1 MTRRFSNKL
10 GSTMLGS
17 ALCEVRQ
24 YMVNGAQHIVRQ
36 APNVQE
42 LMGSASKTMSANMR
56 ATMHAAK
63 EHAAEATYKATNK
76 ATAGVK
82 SSAEYAKKEAKSIW
96 SSYDIRRPLKY
107 AAGSVAFETVQEY
120 NTDSK
125 EDPFKGQLNELEK
138 NTIGLYEKALKTH
151 QAVASGDATEIDK
164 LRHKYPVAA
173 AAVDVAKPVI
183 GTEGAITLGI
193 AFSLVTSEGPAS
205 LVHCARAGTKLAVNS
220 ALHPVLAE
228 EKIMSFADKITQRLM
243 SHSPVGAQNYAQT
256 PQSTPTVQKP
266 KGLGGGME
274 LD

>member
-1 MTRRFSNKL
+1 
-10 GSTMLGS
+10 MLGS
-17 ALCEVRQ
+17 AIGQVRQ
-24 YMVNGAQHIVRQ
+24 YMVNGAQHMAQQ
-36 APNVQE
+36 APHVQE
-42 LMGSASKTMSANMR
+42 FMGAASKTMSANMR

-107 AAGSVAFETVQEY
+107 AAGSVAFETAQEY

-228 EKIMSFADKITQRLM
+228 KKVADFAEYIRDKIQPYI
-243 SHSPVGAQNYAQT
+243 SQGSKPVFSSPV
-256 PQSTPTVQKP
+256 SVQKP
-266 KGLGGGME
+266 KGHNNGME